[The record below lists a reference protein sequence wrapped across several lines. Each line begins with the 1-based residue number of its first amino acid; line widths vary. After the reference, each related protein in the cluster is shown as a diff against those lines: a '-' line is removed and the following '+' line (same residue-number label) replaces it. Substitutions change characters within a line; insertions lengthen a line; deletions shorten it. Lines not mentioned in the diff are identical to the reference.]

1 MSDVTDTYYA
11 GKAFIGY
18 SAQLKVGQGNS
29 PETFVAVADVSKIT
43 PGNTPATIINK
54 THLRSPGRTHEK
66 LSTIREL
73 GPFQIEGNYRPDHG
87 SHLLAGG
94 QDGFSATTSLPYLH
108 RAQAENNFTIEL
120 TDADGTTHTLAFRG
134 VVSDYKI
141 GDIVL
146 DQKVMF
152 TAAIQPLSDWTSG
165 LP

>member
-18 SAQLKVGQGNS
+18 SAQLKVGQGDS
-29 PETFVAVADVSKIT
+29 PESFVAVADVTKIT

-73 GPFQIEGNYRPDHG
+73 GPFQFEGNYRPDHG
-87 SHLLAGG
+87 SHKLAGG
-94 QDGFSATTSLPYLH
+94 VDGFSATTSLPYLH
-108 RAQAENNFTIEL
+108 RTQAENNFEVEL
-120 TDADGTTHTLAFRG
+120 TDADGTTHTLSFRG
-134 VVSDYKI
+134 VVSDYKV

-152 TAAIQPLSDWTSG
+152 TAAIQPLSDWTAG